1 MKKESFILIFI
12 SCFSLLTACSQQG
25 TSSTASSQERLKTAS
40 DPLTSSSISELVDQS
55 SSVLPGQSSS
65 ATETVFSL
73 DIPVDGTVK
82 LSFSRIGGNTAE
94 IVDTIEDR
102 KTITTII
109 QKINGLEF
117 TNSRFSDKEI
127 QIKNGAATTLRIDY
141 RDGSCKEFQGR
152 GGWYQYS
159 DYGEQW
165 LEQKGSLDLEQF
177 IADEMGVELW
187 R

>member
-1 MKKESFILIFI
+1 M
-12 SCFSLLTACSQQG
+12 
-25 TSSTASSQERLKTAS
+25 
-40 DPLTSSSISELVDQS
+40 
-55 SSVLPGQSSS
+55 
-65 ATETVFSL
+65 
-73 DIPVDGTVK
+73 DIPADNAIK
-82 LSFSRIGGNTAE
+82 LSFSRIGGNGTE
-94 IVDTIEDR
+94 IVDMTEDI

-117 TNSRFSDKEI
+117 TKSRFSDKEI
-127 QIKNGAATTLRIDY
+127 LMKNSAATTLRIDY

>member
-1 MKKESFILIFI
+1 MKTQLVFILA
-12 SCFSLLTACSQQG
+12 SCCFLLTACSQQG

-82 LSFSRIGGNTAE
+82 LSCSGIGGNTAE
-94 IVDTIEDR
+94 IVDLTEDI

-109 QKINGLEF
+109 QKINELEF
-117 TNSRFSDKEI
+117 TVSRLSNNEI
-127 QIKNGAATTLRIDY
+127 QLKNGAAATICIY
-141 RDGSCKEFQGR
+141 YQDGLCKDFRCR

>member
-1 MKKESFILIFI
+1 MKTQLVFILA
-12 SCFSLLTACSQQG
+12 SCCFLLTACSQQE
-25 TSSTASSQERLKTAS
+25 TSA
-40 DPLTSSSISELVDQS
+40 PLTSNSISKSAVQPTSDLTEQL
-55 SSVLPGQSSS
+55 SS
-65 ATETVFSL
+65 ALKTVFYL
-73 DIPVDGTVK
+73 DIPADNAVK
-82 LSFSRIGGNTAE
+82 LSFSRIGGNGTE
-94 IVDTIEDR
+94 IVDITEDI

-109 QKINGLEF
+109 QKINELEF
-117 TNSRFSDKEI
+117 TVSRLSNNEI
-127 QIKNGAATTLRIDY
+127 QLKNGAAATICIY
-141 RDGSCKEFQGR
+141 YQDGLCKDFRCR

>member
-25 TSSTASSQERLKTAS
+25 TSSTASSQERLKTTSA
-40 DPLTSSSISELVDQS
+40 PLTSSSISES
-55 SSVLPGQSSS
+55 AGQTTSDLAEQPSS
-65 ATETVFSL
+65 ALETAFYL
-73 DIPVDGTVK
+73 DIPADNAVK
-82 LSFSRIGGNTAE
+82 LSFSRIGGNEAE
-94 IVDTIEDR
+94 ITDITEDT
-102 KTITTII
+102 KTITAII
-109 QKINGLEF
+109 QKINELEF
-117 TNSRFSDKEI
+117 TKSKFSDKEI
-127 QIKNGAATTLRIDY
+127 QIKDGMSSTMRIDY
-141 RDGSCKEFQGR
+141 RDGSCKKFHVL

-165 LEQKGSLDLEQF
+165 LEKKGGLDLEQF